1 MWILEEEEFHG
12 YKKVVRV
19 EEILAGASIE
29 ELLDIRELVNKKIE
43 YKLETKN
50 NNVKVKEL
58 IRMRNSKKDY
68 TDL

>member
-1 MWILEEEEFHG
+1 MWILEEEEFYG
-12 YKKVVRV
+12 DKKLVRV